1 MKIILYK
8 QSFYFL
14 KYFFIVLLDFKY
26 IIGEIVLEKK
36 KLGLLSWVIQE
47 IVVLL
52 RLMKIYQYIKF

>member
-36 KLGLLSWVIQE
+36 KVGFVKLGYLGNCCFIKINENLLV
-47 IVVLL
+47 
-52 RLMKIYQYIKF
+52 Y